1 VDQSVTQITDPMG
14 NEARDWH
21 GHYAG
26 FGSRFM
32 AYFVDA
38 VVMIVA
44 FYATMFIIAL
54 ALALVTLERPK
65 GVELDDLQW
74 LLAFA
79 AFAVTWLFYFTWVYG
94 KTPGKALFGLRV
106 VRKNGD
112 RLGPIRSFIR
122 GPAYLVDYL
131 FFCLGFIWI
140 MISKERRAWHDYIA
154 GSCVVYD
161 WDARP
166 GARYR
171 AARNRTRGS

>member
-1 VDQSVTQITDPMG
+1 VPTLLVRTPEG
-14 NEARDWH
+14 VALRYEL
-21 GHYAG
+21 AG
-26 FGSRFM
+26 AGSRF
-32 AYFVDA
+32 AAGLVDGLA
-38 VVMIVA
+38 IVA
-44 FYATMFIIAL
+44 AFLLGAL
-54 ALALVTLERPK
+54 F
-65 GVELDDLQW
+65 
-74 LLAFA
+74 LLAVGA
-79 AFAVTWLFYFTWVYG
+79 LGLAWTWLVAGLPAAAVAYQALFHSLLEG
-94 KTPGKALFGLRV
+94 RTPGKALFGLRV